1 MAREPTITY
10 EDVASAVNHI
20 KSNGGKPSARNVRE
34 SLGRGS
40 MATVVKLLRMLQ
52 GRQISQSQVSDEI
65 LDQSVTSAINS
76 YITGKIQ
83 EATTAFTMREAELQ
97 SDADMLIGEYERQTE
112 ELTTQADVFSELQER
127 HAVLNGRVQQ
137 LQSDAKCSVS
147 ELFIERQAAESARV
161 ALAKAE
167 LRLEVVPRMET
178 ELNKVRAELLEART
192 QSALFSE
199 AAAVAKAKYEAEL
212 EHRRRA

>member
-20 KSNGGKPSARNVRE
+20 KNNSGKPTARNVRE

-40 MATVVKLLRMLQ
+40 MATVVKLLRLVQ

-65 LDQSVTSAINS
+65 LDQTVTSAIS
-76 YITGKIQ
+76 CYIAGKIE

-97 SDADMLIGEYERQTE
+97 SDSDMLIGEYERQTE
-112 ELTTQADVFSELQER
+112 EHTTQAEALSELQER

-137 LQSDAKCSVS
+137 LESDAKRNVA
-147 ELFIERQAAESARV
+147 ELSIERQAAEAARV

-167 LRLEVVPRMET
+167 LRLEALPRMET
-178 ELNKVRAELLEART
+178 ELDKVREELLEART
-192 QSALFSE
+192 QAALFSE